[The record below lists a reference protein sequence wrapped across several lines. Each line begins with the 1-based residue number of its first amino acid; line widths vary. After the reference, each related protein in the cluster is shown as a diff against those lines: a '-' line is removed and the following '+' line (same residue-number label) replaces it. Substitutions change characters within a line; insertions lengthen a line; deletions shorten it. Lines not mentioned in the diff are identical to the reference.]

1 MTFEHIDDGIL
12 VCTNCSEVMLYW
24 QESNHISKGCN

>member
-1 MTFEHIDDGIL
+1 MFENIDDKVI

-24 QESNHISKGCN
+24 QEENHNSKGCN